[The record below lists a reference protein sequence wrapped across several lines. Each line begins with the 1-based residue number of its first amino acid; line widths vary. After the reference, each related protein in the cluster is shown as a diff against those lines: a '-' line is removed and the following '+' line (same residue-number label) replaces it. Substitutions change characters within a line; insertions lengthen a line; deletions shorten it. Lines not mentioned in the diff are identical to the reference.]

1 MEEKHEVKGRIQE
14 KAEELFMQYGI
25 RSVSMDDIAAQL
37 GMSKKT
43 LYHYFNDKDKL
54 VDDVVDAELE
64 KGRCECAAW
73 LQYSKNAVEEI
84 FFTMEHIANQFR
96 QMNPVLLFDLEK
108 FHPASFQKF
117 LKHKNEYLLEIVQKN
132 IERGIAEE
140 LFRPEINAD
149 IISRFRIES
158 IMIAFNLTAFPPK
171 KYSLL
176 EVTQEI
182 IDHYLFGLATIKG
195 HKLILKYKEQ
205 RKKVQHE
212 NRN

>member
-1 MEEKHEVKGRIQE
+1 
-14 KAEELFMQYGI
+14 
-25 RSVSMDDIAAQL
+25 
-37 GMSKKT
+37 
-43 LYHYFNDKDKL
+43 
-54 VDDVVDAELE
+54 
-64 KGRCECAAW
+64 
-73 LQYSKNAVEEI
+73 KNAVEEI

-117 LKHKNEYLLEIVQKN
+117 LRHKNEFLLEIVRKN

-158 IMIAFNLTAFPPK
+158 VMMAFNLSVFPAK

-182 IDHYLFGLATIKG
+182 IDHYLYGLATIKG

-205 RKKVQHE
+205 RKKIQYE
-212 NRN
+212 NKN

>member
-64 KGRCECAAW
+64 KGRCECAAC